1 MDEINLQILKKL
13 ISCEDEPC
21 ISIYMSTQSVKK
33 GEFTKLKIEFKNL
46 IQEVTEKLKKRWRF
60 NEREIKKMLSRIET
74 LVEEVDFWQN
84 QKSGLAVFLNK
95 DIFEYFKLPVDFSD
109 KTHVSRYFNIKQLIS
124 VLWDNPKYY
133 LLALSPNYSKLYK
146 CDRSEINELE
156 INGLPKNIK
165 EFLNLDEEA
174 AESPLS
180 MSKAGTSSIYHGGGG
195 GEEDNEDLLHYLR
208 KINEVVN
215 NRLKNTKE
223 KLIIAA
229 DDSLFSHYQN
239 INTYPHMLNKNVNG
253 NPEKIPSDKLYE
265 KSLQLIEPHLHD
277 YTDEVLAKY
286 GELKNTDK
294 SSEDLEDIIEAA
306 YFSKVDTL
314 LLDKTAK
321 KEGFFDKDNNK
332 VKKDNSIRD
341 YDLYNFAALN
351 VIKNG
356 GKVYSLNSEEMPD
369 GTYIAAIYR
378 Y

>member
-1 MDEINLQILKKL
+1 MNEINLQTLKEL

-46 IQEVTEKLKKRWRF
+46 VQKVKEKLKKRWEF
-60 NEREIKKMLSRIET
+60 KEREIKKMLSPIET

-84 QKSGLAVFLNK
+84 QKSGLAVFLSK
-95 DIFEYFKLPVDFSD
+95 DTFEYYKLPVDFAD

-124 VLWDNPKYY
+124 VLWDNPEYY

-156 INGLPKNIK
+156 IKDLPKNIK

-174 AESPLS
+174 AETSFS
-180 MSKAGTSSIYHGGGG
+180 MSKAGSSSIYHGRGG

-208 KINEVVN
+208 KIDEVVN

-223 KLIIAA
+223 KLIITA
-229 DDSLFSHYQN
+229 DDNLFSHYQN

-253 NPEKIPSDKLYE
+253 NPEKISSDKLHG

-277 YTDEVLAKY
+277 YTDEVLTKY

-294 SSEDLEDIIEAA
+294 SSEDLEDIIEAS

-314 LLDKTAK
+314 LLNKTAE

-332 VKKDNSIRD
+332 VQKDNSYKD
-341 YDLYNFAALN
+341 YDLYNFAALH
-351 VIKNG
+351 VINNG
-356 GKVYSLNSEEMPD
+356 GKVYPLRSEEMPD
-369 GTYIAAIYR
+369 GVDIAAIYR